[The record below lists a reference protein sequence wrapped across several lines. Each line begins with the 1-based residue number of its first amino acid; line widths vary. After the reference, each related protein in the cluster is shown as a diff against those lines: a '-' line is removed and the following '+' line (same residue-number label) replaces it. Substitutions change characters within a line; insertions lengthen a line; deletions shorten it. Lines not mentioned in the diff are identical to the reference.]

1 MSAAPNTWQVQEA
14 KNRFSELIDLART
27 QGEQVVT
34 RHGKPVAM
42 VVAMVVAYSE
52 HAPARTAT
60 VTAEHYEAL
69 QRQAAAATPAKM
81 TAQEFGATY
90 KDWID
95 MQNEIVKKYGI
106 FGEKYRAW

>member
-1 MSAAPNTWQVQEA
+1 MNAVPNTWQVQEA

-27 QGEQVVT
+27 QGDQVVT

-42 VVAMVVAYSE
+42 VVAYTE
-52 HAPARTAT
+52 HAPERT
-60 VTAEHYEAL
+60 VTVSAEHYEAL
-69 QRQAAAATPAKM
+69 QRQAAAAAPAKM

-95 MQNEIVKKYGI
+95 MQNDIVDKYGI
-106 FGEKYRAW
+106 FGEEYRAW

>member
-1 MSAAPNTWQVQEA
+1 MSAIPNTWQVQEA

-27 QGEQVVT
+27 QGDQVVT

-42 VVAMVVAYSE
+42 VVAYAE
-52 HAPARTAT
+52 HAPARTVT
-60 VTAEHYEAL
+60 VSAEHYEAL
-69 QRQAAAATPAKM
+69 KRQAAAAAPAKM

-95 MQNEIVKKYGI
+95 MQNVIVEKYGI
-106 FGEKYRAW
+106 FGEEYRAW

>member
-1 MSAAPNTWQVQEA
+1 MNAVPNTWQVQEA

-27 QGEQVVT
+27 QGDQVVT

-42 VVAMVVAYSE
+42 VVAYTE
-52 HAPARTAT
+52 HAPERT
-60 VTAEHYEAL
+60 VTVSAEHYEAL
-69 QRQAAAATPAKM
+69 QRQAAAAAPAKM

-95 MQNEIVKKYGI
+95 MQNDIVEKYGI
-106 FGEKYRAW
+106 FGEEYRAW

>member
-1 MSAAPNTWQVQEA
+1 MSAVPNTWQVQEA

-27 QGEQVVT
+27 QGDQVVT

-42 VVAMVVAYSE
+42 VVAYAEPV
-52 HAPARTAT
+52 PARTVT
-60 VTAEHYEAL
+60 VSAEHYEAL
-69 QRQAAAATPAKM
+69 QRQAAAATPVKM

-95 MQNEIVKKYGI
+95 MQNEIVEKYGI
-106 FGEKYRAW
+106 FGEEYRAW